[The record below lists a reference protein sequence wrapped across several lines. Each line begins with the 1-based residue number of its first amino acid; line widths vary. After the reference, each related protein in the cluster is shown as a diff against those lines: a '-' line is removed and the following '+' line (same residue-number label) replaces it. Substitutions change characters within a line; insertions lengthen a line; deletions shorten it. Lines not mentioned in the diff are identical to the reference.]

1 MTSEHSERSNITQ
14 QSSKHS
20 NTTRRSKPMF
30 SKRHYEF
37 IADVLATHKL
47 YKSDVAIHSLAA
59 AFAIDNI
66 RFSPQKF
73 IERATHK

>member
-1 MTSEHSERSNITQ
+1 
-14 QSSKHS
+14 
-20 NTTRRSKPMF
+20 MF